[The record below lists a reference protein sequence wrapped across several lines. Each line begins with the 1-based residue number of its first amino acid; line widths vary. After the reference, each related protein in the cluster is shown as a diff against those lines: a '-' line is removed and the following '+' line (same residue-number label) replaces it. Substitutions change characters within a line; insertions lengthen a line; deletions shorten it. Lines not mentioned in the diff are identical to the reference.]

1 MPMAEGAIVAR
12 GYEPNED
19 HVEELKGMASGMENV
34 TWFFGQVLFVGGSGA
49 LLVQSTLAG
58 LGIEVELAPLAA
70 IEVPVCII
78 ATAVTIVFYII
89 KDRKMV
95 QKYYK

>member
-1 MPMAEGAIVAR
+1 M
-12 GYEPNED
+12 
-19 HVEELKGMASGMENV
+19 
-34 TWFFGQVLFVGGSGA
+34 
-49 LLVQSTLAG
+49 
-58 LGIEVELAPLAA
+58 ELAPLAA

-78 ATAVTIVFYII
+78 ATTVTIVLYII

>member
-1 MPMAEGAIVAR
+1 MILVRFIAPRHNGTFRHRHDHRADKAGHAAKAHIEGGKDRTHNTVNA
-12 GYEPNED
+12 ND
-19 HVEELKGMASGMENV
+19 Q
-34 TWFFGQVLFVGGSGA
+34 TGG
-49 LLVQSTLAG
+49 L
-58 LGIEVELAPLAA
+58 ELAQLAA

-78 ATAVTIVFYII
+78 ATAVAIVFYII

>member
-1 MPMAEGAIVAR
+1 MQSQR
-12 GYEPNED
+12 GSANRLSTPNCAP
-19 HVEELKGMASGMENV
+19 L
-34 TWFFGQVLFVGGSGA
+34 SGA